1 MNIICDNIQS
11 FSKLN
16 KINLS
21 YNNFGNSGLL
31 LLLKNITVLSNLK
44 DLNIDCIIIYFR
56 LWIR

>member
-11 FSKLN
+11 FSKLS

-21 YNNFGNSGLL
+21 YNNFGNCGLL

-44 DLNIDCIIIYFR
+44 DLNIDCI
-56 LWIR
+56 